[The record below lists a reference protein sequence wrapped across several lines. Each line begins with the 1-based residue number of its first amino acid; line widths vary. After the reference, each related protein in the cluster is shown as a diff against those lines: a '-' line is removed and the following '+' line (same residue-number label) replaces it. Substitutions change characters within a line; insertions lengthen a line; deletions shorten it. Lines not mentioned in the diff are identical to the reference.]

1 MAKRPGLSIRQLQQ
15 QIFDCEGFR
24 VSFERLGA
32 SRDELAPYGFAVMAP
47 QSWKVSDWK
56 RKRLGAYLLAF
67 SGVTVYAG
75 DDTPIKSDVKL
86 GRLRDTYYLPAY
98 GTLDPADTTD
108 NVVELSDRSVRNP
121 VP

>member
-1 MAKRPGLSIRQLQQ
+1 
-15 QIFDCEGFR
+15 
-24 VSFERLGA
+24 
-32 SRDELAPYGFAVMAP
+32 MAP

-56 RKRLGAYLLAF
+56 RKRLGAVPAGV

-98 GTLDPADTTD
+98 GTLTQRTRRN

>member
-1 MAKRPGLSIRQLQQ
+1 MAKRPGLSITQLQQ
-15 QIFDCEGFR
+15 QIFDREGFR

-32 SRDELAPYGFAVMAP
+32 SREGLEPYEFAVMAP

-75 DDTPIKSDVKL
+75 DDTPIRRDVKL
-86 GRLRDTYYLPAY
+86 GKLRDTYYLAAY
-98 GTLDPADTTD
+98 GTLEPVNAPD
-108 NVVELSDRSVRNP
+108 NVVAIG
-121 VP
+121 